1 MLMPRVPIPALA
13 DTSLHELYT
22 IYNFR
27 QLKSHC
33 IKACFMPFPRNYK
46 KIIGHMTLNT
56 PTLVIRHAVTS
67 RAKYEAISFTHWEGS
82 ETPPQN
88 LDGSLTFYVAFWWG

>member
-1 MLMPRVPIPALA
+1 
-13 DTSLHELYT
+13 
-22 IYNFR
+22 
-27 QLKSHC
+27 
-33 IKACFMPFPRNYK
+33 
-46 KIIGHMTLNT
+46 MTLNT

-88 LDGSLTFYVAFWWG
+88 LDGPLTFYVAFWWG